1 MNAVR
6 YVYWQDGEMWLG
18 YLDEFPDYMTQ
29 GETLEELQKNL
40 RDIYDDL
47 TGGKIPGVR
56 HVAELP
62 IA

>member
-1 MNAVR
+1 MNTAR
-6 YVYWQDGEMWLG
+6 YVYWQDGEMWIG

-29 GETLEELQKNL
+29 GESLEELQKNL

-47 TGGKIPGVR
+47 TSGKIPSVR